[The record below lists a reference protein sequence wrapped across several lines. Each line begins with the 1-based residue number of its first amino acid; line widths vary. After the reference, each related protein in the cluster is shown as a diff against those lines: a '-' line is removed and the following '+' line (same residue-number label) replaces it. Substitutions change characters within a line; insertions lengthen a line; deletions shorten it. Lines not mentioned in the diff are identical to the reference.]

1 MFVSRVV
8 ASCVTASISD
18 YFLVDME
25 SGILI
30 LGKKFGIDL
39 SHFFLLFNWVK
50 EYWLN
55 YDLKC

>member
-30 LGKKFGIDL
+30 LRKKFGIDL